1 MKDEGVPAMA
11 KIKGV
16 VQNIRSDRCKNGS
29 YYRKFSVNYS
39 DSYRDNSGEIVFV
52 NMRQWI
58 VGFNEVA
65 RKIKAEIKEGDT
77 VYIVGRLKSRE
88 LANYVEEVFVEIEE
102 PEDIIKLPDMGEI

>member
-1 MKDEGVPAMA
+1 MHDTGAPAKAM
-11 KIKGV
+11 IKGI

-39 DSYRDNSGEIVFV
+39 DSYRDQSGELVFV

-65 RKIKAEIKEGDT
+65 RKIKAEVSEGCE
-77 VYIVGRLKSRE
+77 VYLVGRLKSRE
-88 LANYVEEVFVEIEE
+88 LVNFVEEIFIEIEE
-102 PEDIIKLPDMGEI
+102 PEDITVLPSMGEI